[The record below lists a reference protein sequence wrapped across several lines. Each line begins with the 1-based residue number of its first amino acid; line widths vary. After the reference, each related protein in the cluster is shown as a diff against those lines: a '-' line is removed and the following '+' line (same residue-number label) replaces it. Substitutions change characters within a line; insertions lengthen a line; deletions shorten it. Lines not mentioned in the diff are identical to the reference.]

1 MKFYFVIT
9 LKICSFSLS
18 LIQQEPT
25 SGLDSSNAYNLVKT
39 LENLAESEA
48 KTIVMTIH
56 QPSSQIFHLFDKLLL
71 LVNGKVSCLL
81 SKFKYQNFSKLVIGF
96 SSCD

>member
-1 MKFYFVIT
+1 M
-9 LKICSFSLS
+9 
-18 LIQQEPT
+18 QEPT

-71 LVNGKVSCLL
+71 LVNGKVSWSL
-81 SKFKYQNFSKLVIGF
+81 SKLAISEVLILHKLKLYCFVPPD
-96 SSCD
+96 SSRDISVSHPGCILR